1 MPRLT
6 RRNHG
11 KGHSYQLDGNK
22 VDGVTTILNSLPK
35 TALIDWAAR
44 VTAEAAV
51 DRWDELGAMPPSR
64 RLATLKEAHWNVV
77 KAAQLRG
84 TEIHN
89 LGDRLAH
96 GLPVDVPP
104 EHVGP
109 VEAYARFLDHWDIQM
124 LGTEAPCCNTELS
137 YAGTLDG
144 IGTIGRLGTGPVM
157 IDLKTGFVGDE
168 AALQVAA
175 YCGCDLW
182 QPNGPD
188 SEQPMPQ
195 LEGMYIAKILP
206 DDVLLLPIV
215 DDPARL
221 LLRFRW
227 VMAIHRWLA
236 EVKDQPALGA
246 PLDVTVG
253 AA

>member
-1 MPRLT
+1 VPRLT

-51 DRWDELGAMPPSR
+51 DRWDEYAAMPPTR
-64 RLATLKEAHWNVV
+64 RLRELTQARWNVT
-77 KAAQLRG
+77 KAAALRG
-84 TEIHN
+84 TQIHD
-89 LGDRLAH
+89 LGDRLSR
-96 GLPVDVPP
+96 GMPVDVPP

-109 VEAYARFLDHWDIQM
+109 VEAYARFLDHWEIQM
-124 LGTEAPCCNTELS
+124 LGTEAPCANTELS

-168 AALQVAA
+168 SVLQVAA

-182 QPNGPD
+182 QPDGPD
-188 SEQPMPQ
+188 SETTMPQ

-221 LLRFRW
+221 LLRFRY

-236 EVKDQPALGA
+236 ETKDTPAIGSPMDL
-246 PLDVTVG
+246 
-253 AA
+253 AAVAS